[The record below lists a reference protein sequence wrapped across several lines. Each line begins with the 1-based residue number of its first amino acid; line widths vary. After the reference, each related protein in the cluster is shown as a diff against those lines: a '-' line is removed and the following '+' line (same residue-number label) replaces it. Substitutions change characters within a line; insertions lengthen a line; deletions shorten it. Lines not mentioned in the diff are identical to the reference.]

1 MGVVTASR
9 NHAISADRTAGLDLV
24 IPALNEEARL
34 GATVEELHRVAD
46 DAGLDVRFIVVDNGC
61 VDSTADVVDRS
72 AAADIPVELIS
83 CQTRGKGAAIRAG
96 IRHSDAAFVG
106 YCDADQSTPPG
117 ALLEGVDL
125 LAAGWE
131 VVIGSRKCAGA
142 GYVVRQPALRRAGSF
157 AFHTAATRLTGPV
170 SDTQCGFK
178 LFHADRARDLFEATS
193 LDGFAFD
200 VELLARVQRA
210 GLQAIEL
217 PVKWTHSDGS
227 TFRPL
232 KDGIRSFRE
241 LLAVHRS
248 LKAAPAAGA

>member
-9 NHAISADRTAGLDLV
+9 KHSVGALPVADLDLV
-24 IPALNEEARL
+24 IPALNEEARI
-34 GATVEELHRVAD
+34 GATVDELHRVAT
-46 DAGLDVRFIVVDNGC
+46 DASLAVRFIVVDNGC

-96 IRHSDAAFVG
+96 VRSSTAAFVG

-117 ALLEGVDL
+117 ALLEGLDL

-131 VVIGSRKCAGA
+131 VVLGYRKCAGA
-142 GYVVRQPALRRAGSF
+142 DYVVRQPPLRRAGSF
-157 AFHTAATRLTGPV
+157 AFHAMATRLTGPV

-178 LFHADRARDLFEATS
+178 LFHAEAARSLFEATS

-200 VELLARVQRA
+200 VELLARVRRA

-227 TFRPL
+227 TFRPFA
-232 KDGIRSFRE
+232 DGLRSFQE

-248 LKAAPAAGA
+248 LRAIPAAGA